1 MGQEVLGVHEFRA
14 SLPAILQRLHETG
27 TGTVLVGPYRR
38 AVAALVPI
46 ERIESLRG
54 DTGSPNLPAIRELL
68 RLSPQERLEGLANA
82 ADFFAAASRA

>member
-46 ERIESLRG
+46 ERLESLRG
-54 DTGSPNLPAIRELL
+54 TGSPNLPAIRELL